1 MEERIDNI
9 DERVKKLE
17 AIVYEQQTEITA
29 LELRL
34 KGFEKKD
41 KK

>member
-1 MEERIDNI
+1 MKERIDNI

-17 AIVYEQQTEITA
+17 AIVCEQQTEITA

-34 KGFEKKD
+34 RGFD
-41 KK
+41 KNTK